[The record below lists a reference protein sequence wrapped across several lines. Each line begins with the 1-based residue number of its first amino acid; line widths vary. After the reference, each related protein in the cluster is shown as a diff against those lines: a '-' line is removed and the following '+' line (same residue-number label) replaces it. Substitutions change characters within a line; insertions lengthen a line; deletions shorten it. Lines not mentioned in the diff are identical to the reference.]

1 MSAFLGPIHFW
12 LYNKIQFQESLID
25 ELIRYASSQ
34 GWSGSDLAGKYGSK
48 DRRKLEEVID
58 ESNIHGW
65 LQSRI
70 HDAEGRYAA
79 LVLAVAGDQQDRL
92 EALKQAAY
100 DFGAS
105 QHLRAATAPEAFHR
119 LDDLLLDGMPC
130 DQINRVRESNDNR
143 IAWDRT
149 MDLHS
154 EFWQG
159 HGDFYYALRQ
169 ALVDGMLSA
178 TDYTFTSPAE
188 SRYEIVRKPGVNP
201 A

>member
-25 ELIRYASSQ
+25 ELVRVATAQ
-34 GWSGSDLAGKYGSK
+34 GWSDEDLADKYCSK
-48 DRRKLEEVID
+48 DRRKLDEVID
-58 ESNIHGW
+58 EANIHGW

-70 HDAEGRYAA
+70 HDAEGRYVAF
-79 LVLAVAGDQQDRL
+79 VLAVAGNDDARL
-92 EALKQAAY
+92 EALKKAAY

-105 QHLRAATAPEAFHR
+105 QHLSAATAPEAFHR

-130 DQINRVRESNDNR
+130 DQVNRVRESDDNR

-159 HGDFYYALRQ
+159 HGDRYYALRQ
-169 ALVDGMLSA
+169 SLVEGILA
-178 TDYTFTSPAE
+178 GTDYTMVSPADGQ
-188 SRYEIVRKPGVNP
+188 YEIVKK
-201 A
+201 AA

>member
-12 LYNKIQFQESLID
+12 LYNKIQFQENLID
-25 ELIRYASSQ
+25 ELVAYVTAK
-34 GWSGSDLAGKYGSK
+34 GWSDKADQYVST
-48 DRRKLEEVID
+48 DRRKLDEVID
-58 ESNIHGW
+58 EANIHGW

-79 LVLAVAGDQQDRL
+79 LVLDAAGDDG
-92 EALKQAAY
+92 EKFDALKEAAHN
-100 DFGAS
+100 FGAK
-105 QHLRAATAPEAFHR
+105 QGLQAATAPEAFHR

-130 DQINRVRESNDNR
+130 DQVNRVRESDDAR
-143 IAWDRT
+143 IAWNRT

-159 HGDFYYALRQ
+159 HGDRYYALRQ
-169 ALVDGMLSA
+169 TLVDGLLSA
-178 TDYTFTSPAE
+178 TDYALESPAE
-188 SRYEIVRKPGVNP
+188 GQYEIVKKS

>member
-12 LYNKIQFQESLID
+12 LYNKIRFQENLID
-25 ELIRYASSQ
+25 ELVAYVTAK
-34 GWSGSDLAGKYGSK
+34 GWSDKADQYVST
-48 DRRKLEEVID
+48 DRRKLDEVID
-58 ESNIHGW
+58 EANIHGW

-79 LVLAVAGDQQDRL
+79 LVLDAAGDDA
-92 EALKQAAY
+92 EKFDALKQAAH
-100 DFGAS
+100 DFGVK
-105 QHLRAATAPEAFHR
+105 QGLQAATAPEAFHR

-130 DQINRVRESNDNR
+130 DQVNRVRESDDAR

-154 EFWQG
+154 DFWQG
-159 HGDFYYALRQ
+159 HGDRYYALRQ
-169 ALVDGMLSA
+169 ALVDGLLSA
-178 TDYTFTSPAE
+178 TDYALESPAE
-188 SRYEIVRKPGVNP
+188 GQYEIVKKS

>member
-12 LYNKIQFQESLID
+12 LYNKIQFQENLID
-25 ELIRYASSQ
+25 ELVAYVTAK
-34 GWSGSDLAGKYGSK
+34 GWSDKADQYVST
-48 DRRKLEEVID
+48 DRRKLDEVID
-58 ESNIHGW
+58 EANIHGW

-79 LVLAVAGDQQDRL
+79 LVLDAAGDDA
-92 EALKQAAY
+92 EKFDALKQAAH
-100 DFGAS
+100 DFGVK
-105 QHLRAATAPEAFHR
+105 QGLQAATAPEAFNR

-130 DQINRVRESNDNR
+130 DQVNRVRESDDAR

-159 HGDFYYALRQ
+159 HGDRYYALRQ
-169 ALVDGMLSA
+169 ALVDGLLSA
-178 TDYTFTSPAE
+178 TGYALENPAE
-188 SRYEIVRKPGVNP
+188 GQYEIVKKS

>member
-12 LYNKIQFQESLID
+12 LYNKIQFQENLID
-25 ELIRYASSQ
+25 ELVAYVTAK
-34 GWSGSDLAGKYGSK
+34 GWSDKVDQYVST
-48 DRRKLEEVID
+48 DRRKLDEVID
-58 ESNIHGW
+58 EANIHGW

-70 HDAEGRYAA
+70 HDAEDRYAA
-79 LVLAVAGDQQDRL
+79 LVLDAAGDDA
-92 EALKQAAY
+92 EKFDALKEAAR
-100 DFGAS
+100 DFGAK
-105 QHLRAATAPEAFHR
+105 QGLQAATAPEAFHR

-130 DQINRVRESNDNR
+130 DQVNRVRESDDAR

-159 HGDFYYALRQ
+159 HGDRYYALRQ
-169 ALVDGMLSA
+169 ALVDGLLSA
-178 TDYTFTSPAE
+178 TDYALESPAE
-188 SRYEIVRKPGVNP
+188 GQYEIVKKS

>member
-12 LYNKIQFQESLID
+12 LYNKIQFQENLID
-25 ELIRYASSQ
+25 ELVAYVTAK
-34 GWSGSDLAGKYGSK
+34 GWSDKVDQYVST
-48 DRRKLEEVID
+48 DRRKLDEVID
-58 ESNIHGW
+58 KANIHGG
-65 LQSRI
+65 LQSRS

-79 LVLAVAGDQQDRL
+79 LVLDAAGDDA
-92 EALKQAAY
+92 EKFDALKEAAR
-100 DFGAS
+100 DFGAK
-105 QHLRAATAPEAFHR
+105 QGLQAATAPEAFHR

-130 DQINRVRESNDNR
+130 DQVNRVRESDDAR

-159 HGDFYYALRQ
+159 HGDRYYALRQ
-169 ALVDGMLSA
+169 ALVDGLLSA
-178 TDYTFTSPAE
+178 TDYALESPAE
-188 SRYEIVRKPGVNP
+188 GQYEIVKKS

>member
-12 LYNKIQFQESLID
+12 LYNKIQFQENLID
-25 ELIRYASSQ
+25 ELVAYVTAK
-34 GWSGSDLAGKYGSK
+34 GWSDKVDQYVST
-48 DRRKLEEVID
+48 DRRKLDEVID
-58 ESNIHGW
+58 EANIHGW

-79 LVLAVAGDQQDRL
+79 LVLDAAGDDA
-92 EALKQAAY
+92 EKFDALKEAAR
-100 DFGAS
+100 DFGAK
-105 QHLRAATAPEAFHR
+105 QGLQAATAPETFHR

-130 DQINRVRESNDNR
+130 DQVNRVRESDDAR

-159 HGDFYYALRQ
+159 HGDRYYALRQ
-169 ALVDGMLSA
+169 ALVDGLLSA
-178 TDYTFTSPAE
+178 TDYALESPAE
-188 SRYEIVRKPGVNP
+188 GQYEIVKKS

>member
-34 GWSGSDLAGKYGSK
+34 GWSDGDLADKYGSK
-48 DRRKLEEVID
+48 DRRKLDEVID

-70 HDAEGRYAA
+70 HDAEGRDAA
-79 LVLAVAGDQQDRL
+79 LVLDVAGNQEDRL
-92 EALKQAAY
+92 TALKKAAY

-105 QHLRAATAPEAFHR
+105 QNLSAATAPEAFHR

-130 DQINRVRESNDNR
+130 DQVNRVRESDDNR

-159 HGDFYYALRQ
+159 HGDCYYALRQ
-169 ALVDGMLSA
+169 ALVDGLLAA
-178 TDYTFTSPAE
+178 TDYAFTSPAE
-188 SRYEIVRKPGVNP
+188 GQYEIVKKS

>member
-1 MSAFLGPIHFW
+1 MA
-12 LYNKIQFQESLID
+12 D
-25 ELIRYASSQ
+25 
-34 GWSGSDLAGKYGSK
+34 KYGSK
-48 DRRKLEEVID
+48 DRRKLDEVID

-79 LVLAVAGDQQDRL
+79 LVLDVAGNQEDRL
-92 EALKQAAY
+92 TALKQAAY

-105 QHLRAATAPEAFHR
+105 QHLNAATAPEAFHR

-130 DQINRVRESNDNR
+130 DQVNRVRESDDSR
-143 IAWDRT
+143 ITWDRT

-159 HGDFYYALRQ
+159 HGDRYYALRQ
-169 ALVDGMLSA
+169 ALVDGLLSA
-178 TDYTFTSPAE
+178 TDYAFTSPAE
-188 SRYEIVRKPGVNP
+188 GQYEIVKKS

>member
-12 LYNKIQFQESLID
+12 LYNKIQFQENLID
-25 ELIRYASSQ
+25 ELVAYVTAK
-34 GWSGSDLAGKYGSK
+34 GWSDKADQYVST
-48 DRRKLEEVID
+48 DRRKLDEVID
-58 ESNIHGW
+58 EANIHGW

-70 HDAEGRYAA
+70 HDAEGRYVA
-79 LVLAVAGDQQDRL
+79 LVLDAAGDDA
-92 EALKQAAY
+92 EKFDALKQAAH
-100 DFGAS
+100 DFGVK
-105 QHLRAATAPEAFHR
+105 QGLQAATAPEAFHR

-130 DQINRVRESNDNR
+130 DQVNRVRESDDAR

-159 HGDFYYALRQ
+159 HGDRYYALRQ
-169 ALVDGMLSA
+169 ALVDGLLSA
-178 TDYTFTSPAE
+178 TGYALENPAE
-188 SRYEIVRKPGVNP
+188 GQYEIVKKS

>member
-12 LYNKIQFQESLID
+12 LYNKIQFQENLID
-25 ELIRYASSQ
+25 ELVAYVTAK
-34 GWSGSDLAGKYGSK
+34 GWSDKADQYVST
-48 DRRKLEEVID
+48 DRRKLDEVID
-58 ESNIHGW
+58 EANIHGW

-79 LVLAVAGDQQDRL
+79 LVLDAAGDDA
-92 EALKQAAY
+92 EKFDALKQAAH
-100 DFGAS
+100 DFGVK
-105 QHLRAATAPEAFHR
+105 QGLQAATAPEAFHR

-130 DQINRVRESNDNR
+130 DQVNRVRESDDAR

-154 EFWQG
+154 DFWQG
-159 HGDFYYALRQ
+159 HGDRYYALRQ
-169 ALVDGMLSA
+169 ALVDGLLSA
-178 TDYTFTSPAE
+178 TDYALESPAE
-188 SRYEIVRKPGVNP
+188 GQYEIVKKS

>member
-12 LYNKIQFQESLID
+12 LYNKIQFQENLID
-25 ELIRYASSQ
+25 ELVAYVTAK
-34 GWSGSDLAGKYGSK
+34 GWSDKADQYVST
-48 DRRKLEEVID
+48 DRRKLDEVID
-58 ESNIHGW
+58 EANIHGW

-79 LVLAVAGDQQDRL
+79 LVLDAAGDDAEKL
-92 EALKQAAY
+92 DALKEAAR
-100 DFGAS
+100 DFGAK
-105 QHLRAATAPEAFHR
+105 QGLQAATAPEAFHR

-130 DQINRVRESNDNR
+130 DQVNRVRESDDAR

-159 HGDFYYALRQ
+159 HGDRYYALRQ
-169 ALVDGMLSA
+169 ALVDGLLSA
-178 TDYTFTSPAE
+178 TDYALESPAE
-188 SRYEIVRKPGVNP
+188 GQYEIVKKS

>member
-12 LYNKIQFQESLID
+12 LYNKIQFQENLID
-25 ELIRYASSQ
+25 ELVAYVTAK
-34 GWSGSDLAGKYGSK
+34 GWSDKVDQYVST
-48 DRRKLEEVID
+48 DRRKLDEVID
-58 ESNIHGW
+58 EANIHGW

-79 LVLAVAGDQQDRL
+79 LVLDAAGDDA
-92 EALKQAAY
+92 EKFDALKEAAR
-100 DFGAS
+100 DFGAK
-105 QHLRAATAPEAFHR
+105 QGLQAATAPEAFHR

-130 DQINRVRESNDNR
+130 DQVNRVRESDDAR

-154 EFWQG
+154 EFWLG
-159 HGDFYYALRQ
+159 HGDRYYALRQ
-169 ALVDGMLSA
+169 ALVDGLLSA
-178 TDYTFTSPAE
+178 TDYALESPAE
-188 SRYEIVRKPGVNP
+188 GQYEIVKKS

>member
-12 LYNKIQFQESLID
+12 LYNKIQFQENLID
-25 ELIRYASSQ
+25 ELVAYVTAK
-34 GWSGSDLAGKYGSK
+34 GWSDKADQYVST
-48 DRRKLEEVID
+48 DRRKLDEVID
-58 ESNIHGW
+58 EANIHGW

-79 LVLAVAGDQQDRL
+79 LVLDAAGDDA
-92 EALKQAAY
+92 EKFDALKQAAH
-100 DFGAS
+100 DFGVK
-105 QHLRAATAPEAFHR
+105 QGLQAATAPEAFHR

-130 DQINRVRESNDNR
+130 DQVNRVRESDDAR

-149 MDLHS
+149 IDLHS

-159 HGDFYYALRQ
+159 HGDRYYALRQ
-169 ALVDGMLSA
+169 ALVDGLLSA
-178 TDYTFTSPAE
+178 TGYALENPAE
-188 SRYEIVRKPGVNP
+188 GQYEIVKKS

>member
-12 LYNKIQFQESLID
+12 LYNKIQFQENLID
-25 ELIRYASSQ
+25 ELVAYVTAK
-34 GWSGSDLAGKYGSK
+34 GWSDKADQYVST
-48 DRRKLEEVID
+48 DRRKLDEVID
-58 ESNIHGW
+58 EANIHGW

-79 LVLAVAGDQQDRL
+79 LVLDAAGDDA
-92 EALKQAAY
+92 EKFDALKQAAH
-100 DFGAS
+100 DFGVK
-105 QHLRAATAPEAFHR
+105 QGLQAATAPEAFHR

-130 DQINRVRESNDNR
+130 DQVNRVRESDDAR

-159 HGDFYYALRQ
+159 HGDRYYALRQ
-169 ALVDGMLSA
+169 ALVDGLLSA
-178 TDYTFTSPAE
+178 TGYALENPAE
-188 SRYEIVRKPGVNP
+188 GQYEIVKKS

>member
-12 LYNKIQFQESLID
+12 LYNKIQFQENLID
-25 ELIRYASSQ
+25 ELVAYVTAK
-34 GWSGSDLAGKYGSK
+34 GWSDKADQYVST
-48 DRRKLEEVID
+48 DRRKLDEVID
-58 ESNIHGW
+58 EANIHGW

-79 LVLAVAGDQQDRL
+79 LVLDAAGDDA
-92 EALKQAAY
+92 EKFDALKQAAR
-100 DFGAS
+100 DFGAK
-105 QHLRAATAPEAFHR
+105 QGLQAATAPEAFHR

-130 DQINRVRESNDNR
+130 DQVNRVRESDDAR

-159 HGDFYYALRQ
+159 HGDRYYALRQ
-169 ALVDGMLSA
+169 ALVDGLLSA
-178 TDYTFTSPAE
+178 TDYALESPAE
-188 SRYEIVRKPGVNP
+188 GQYEIVKKS

>member
-12 LYNKIQFQESLID
+12 LYNKIQFQENLID
-25 ELIRYASSQ
+25 ELVAYVTAK
-34 GWSGSDLAGKYGSK
+34 GWSDKVDQYVST
-48 DRRKLEEVID
+48 DRRKLDEVID
-58 ESNIHGW
+58 EANIHGW

-79 LVLAVAGDQQDRL
+79 LVLDAAGDDAEKFDAVK
-92 EALKQAAY
+92 EAAR
-100 DFGAS
+100 DFGAK
-105 QHLRAATAPEAFHR
+105 QGLQAATAPEAFHR

-130 DQINRVRESNDNR
+130 DQVNRVRESDDAR

-159 HGDFYYALRQ
+159 HGDRYYALRQ
-169 ALVDGMLSA
+169 ALVDGLLSA
-178 TDYTFTSPAE
+178 TDYALESPAE
-188 SRYEIVRKPGVNP
+188 GQYEIVKKS

>member
-12 LYNKIQFQESLID
+12 LYNKIQFQENLID
-25 ELIRYASSQ
+25 ELVAYVTAK
-34 GWSGSDLAGKYGSK
+34 GWSDKADQYVST
-48 DRRKLEEVID
+48 DRRKLDEVID
-58 ESNIHGW
+58 EANIHGW

-79 LVLAVAGDQQDRL
+79 LVLDAAGDDA
-92 EALKQAAY
+92 EKFDALKEAAR
-100 DFGAS
+100 DFGAK
-105 QHLRAATAPEAFHR
+105 QGLQAATVPEAFHR

-130 DQINRVRESNDNR
+130 DQVNRVRESDDAR

-159 HGDFYYALRQ
+159 HGDRYYALRQ
-169 ALVDGMLSA
+169 ALVDGLLSA
-178 TDYTFTSPAE
+178 TDYALESPAE
-188 SRYEIVRKPGVNP
+188 GQYEIVKKS

>member
-12 LYNKIQFQESLID
+12 LYNKIQFQENLID
-25 ELIRYASSQ
+25 ELVAYVTAK
-34 GWSGSDLAGKYGSK
+34 GWSDKADQYVST
-48 DRRKLEEVID
+48 DRRKLDEVID
-58 ESNIHGW
+58 EANIHGW

-79 LVLAVAGDQQDRL
+79 LVIDAAGDDA
-92 EALKQAAY
+92 EKFDALKQAAH
-100 DFGAS
+100 DFGVK
-105 QHLRAATAPEAFHR
+105 QGLQAATAPEAFHR

-130 DQINRVRESNDNR
+130 DQVNRVRESDDAR

-159 HGDFYYALRQ
+159 HGDRYYALRQ
-169 ALVDGMLSA
+169 ALVDGLLSA
-178 TDYTFTSPAE
+178 TGYALENPAE
-188 SRYEIVRKPGVNP
+188 GQYEIVKKS

>member
-12 LYNKIQFQESLID
+12 LYNKIQFQENLIG
-25 ELIRYASSQ
+25 ELVAYVTAK
-34 GWSGSDLAGKYGSK
+34 GWSDKADQYVST
-48 DRRKLEEVID
+48 DRRKLDEVID
-58 ESNIHGW
+58 EANIHGW

-79 LVLAVAGDQQDRL
+79 LVLDAAGDDG
-92 EALKQAAY
+92 EKFDALKEAAR
-100 DFGAS
+100 DFGAK
-105 QHLRAATAPEAFHR
+105 QGLQAATAPEAFHR

-130 DQINRVRESNDNR
+130 DQVNRVRESDDAR

-159 HGDFYYALRQ
+159 HGDRYYALRQ
-169 ALVDGMLSA
+169 ALVDGLLSA
-178 TDYTFTSPAE
+178 TDYALESPAE
-188 SRYEIVRKPGVNP
+188 GQYEIVKKS

>member
-12 LYNKIQFQESLID
+12 LYNKIQFQENLID
-25 ELIRYASSQ
+25 ELVAYVTAK
-34 GWSGSDLAGKYGSK
+34 GWSDKADQYVST
-48 DRRKLEEVID
+48 DRRKLDEVID
-58 ESNIHGW
+58 EANIHGW

-70 HDAEGRYAA
+70 HDAEGRYAT
-79 LVLAVAGDQQDRL
+79 LVLDAAGDDG
-92 EALKQAAY
+92 EKFDALKEAAHN
-100 DFGAS
+100 FGAK
-105 QHLRAATAPEAFHR
+105 QGLQAATAPEAFHR

-130 DQINRVRESNDNR
+130 DQVNRVRESDDAR

-159 HGDFYYALRQ
+159 HGDRYYALRQ
-169 ALVDGMLSA
+169 ALVDGLLSA
-178 TDYTFTSPAE
+178 TDYALESPAE
-188 SRYEIVRKPGVNP
+188 GQYEIVKKS

>member
-12 LYNKIQFQESLID
+12 LYNKIQFQENLID
-25 ELIRYASSQ
+25 ELVAYVTAK
-34 GWSGSDLAGKYGSK
+34 GWSDKVDQYVST
-48 DRRKLEEVID
+48 DRRKLDEVID
-58 ESNIHGW
+58 EANIHGW

-79 LVLAVAGDQQDRL
+79 LVLDAAGDDA
-92 EALKQAAY
+92 EKFDALKEAAR
-100 DFGAS
+100 DFGAK
-105 QHLRAATAPEAFHR
+105 QGLQAATAPEAFHR

-130 DQINRVRESNDNR
+130 EQVNRVRESDDAR

-159 HGDFYYALRQ
+159 HGDRYYALRQ
-169 ALVDGMLSA
+169 ALVDGLLSA
-178 TDYTFTSPAE
+178 TDYALESPAE
-188 SRYEIVRKPGVNP
+188 GQYEIVKKS

>member
-12 LYNKIQFQESLID
+12 LYNKIQFQENLID
-25 ELIRYASSQ
+25 ELVAYVTAK
-34 GWSGSDLAGKYGSK
+34 GWSDKADQYVST
-48 DRRKLEEVID
+48 DRRKLDEVID
-58 ESNIHGW
+58 EANIHGW

-79 LVLAVAGDQQDRL
+79 LVLDAAGDDA
-92 EALKQAAY
+92 EKFDALKQAAH
-100 DFGAS
+100 DFGVI
-105 QHLRAATAPEAFHR
+105 QGLQAATAPEAFHR

-130 DQINRVRESNDNR
+130 DQVNRVRESDDAR

-159 HGDFYYALRQ
+159 HGDRYYALRQ
-169 ALVDGMLSA
+169 ALVDGLLSA
-178 TDYTFTSPAE
+178 TDYALESPAE
-188 SRYEIVRKPGVNP
+188 GQYEIVKKS

>member
-12 LYNKIQFQESLID
+12 LYNKIQFQENLID
-25 ELIRYASSQ
+25 ELVAYVTAK
-34 GWSGSDLAGKYGSK
+34 GWSDKADQYVST
-48 DRRKLEEVID
+48 DRRKLDEVID
-58 ESNIHGW
+58 EANIHGW

-79 LVLAVAGDQQDRL
+79 LVLDAAGDDG
-92 EALKQAAY
+92 EKFDALKEAAHN
-100 DFGAS
+100 FGAK
-105 QHLRAATAPEAFHR
+105 QGLQAATAPEAFHR

-130 DQINRVRESNDNR
+130 DQVNSVRESDDAR

-159 HGDFYYALRQ
+159 HGDRYYALRQ
-169 ALVDGMLSA
+169 ALVDGLLSA
-178 TDYTFTSPAE
+178 TDYALESPAE
-188 SRYEIVRKPGVNP
+188 GQYEIVKKS

>member
-12 LYNKIQFQESLID
+12 LYNKIQFQENLID
-25 ELIRYASSQ
+25 ELVAYVTAK
-34 GWSGSDLAGKYGSK
+34 GWSDKVDQYVST
-48 DRRKLEEVID
+48 DRRKLDEVID
-58 ESNIHGW
+58 EANIHGW

-79 LVLAVAGDQQDRL
+79 LVLDAAGDDAEKFDAL
-92 EALKQAAY
+92 EEAAR
-100 DFGAS
+100 DFGAK
-105 QHLRAATAPEAFHR
+105 QGLQAATAPEAFHR

-130 DQINRVRESNDNR
+130 DQVNRVRESDDAR

-159 HGDFYYALRQ
+159 HGDRYYALRQ
-169 ALVDGMLSA
+169 ALVDGLLSA
-178 TDYTFTSPAE
+178 TDYALESPAE
-188 SRYEIVRKPGVNP
+188 GQYEIVKKS

>member
-12 LYNKIQFQESLID
+12 LYNKIQFQENLID
-25 ELIRYASSQ
+25 ELVAYVTAK
-34 GWSGSDLAGKYGSK
+34 GWSDKADQYVST
-48 DRRKLEEVID
+48 DRRKLDEVID
-58 ESNIHGW
+58 EANIHGW

-79 LVLAVAGDQQDRL
+79 LVLDAAGDDG
-92 EALKQAAY
+92 EKFDALKEAAHN
-100 DFGAS
+100 FGAK
-105 QHLRAATAPEAFHR
+105 QGLQAATAPEAFHR

-130 DQINRVRESNDNR
+130 DQVNRVRESDDAR
-143 IAWDRT
+143 IAWNRT

-159 HGDFYYALRQ
+159 HGDRYYALRQ
-169 ALVDGMLSA
+169 ALVDGLLSA
-178 TDYTFTSPAE
+178 TDYALESPAE
-188 SRYEIVRKPGVNP
+188 GQYEIVKKS

>member
-12 LYNKIQFQESLID
+12 LYNKIQFQENLID
-25 ELIRYASSQ
+25 ELVAYVTAK
-34 GWSGSDLAGKYGSK
+34 GWSDKVDQYVST
-48 DRRKLEEVID
+48 DRRKLDEVID
-58 ESNIHGW
+58 EANIHGW

-79 LVLAVAGDQQDRL
+79 LVLDAAGEDAEKFDDL
-92 EALKQAAY
+92 KEAAL
-100 DFGAS
+100 DFGAK
-105 QHLRAATAPEAFHR
+105 QGLQAATAPEAFHR

-130 DQINRVRESNDNR
+130 DQVNRVRESDDAR

-159 HGDFYYALRQ
+159 HGDRYYALRQ
-169 ALVDGMLSA
+169 ALVDGLLSA
-178 TDYTFTSPAE
+178 TDYALESPAE
-188 SRYEIVRKPGVNP
+188 GQYEIVKKS

>member
-12 LYNKIQFQESLID
+12 LYNKIQFQENLID
-25 ELIRYASSQ
+25 ELVAYVTAK
-34 GWSGSDLAGKYGSK
+34 GWSDKADQYVST
-48 DRRKLEEVID
+48 DRRKLDEVID
-58 ESNIHGW
+58 EANIHGW

-79 LVLAVAGDQQDRL
+79 LVLDAAGDDA
-92 EALKQAAY
+92 EKFDALKQAAH
-100 DFGAS
+100 DFGVK
-105 QHLRAATAPEAFHR
+105 QGLQAATAPEAFHR
-119 LDDLLLDGMPC
+119 LDNLLLDGMPC
-130 DQINRVRESNDNR
+130 DQVNRVRESDDAR

-159 HGDFYYALRQ
+159 HGDRYYALRQ
-169 ALVDGMLSA
+169 ALVDGLLSA
-178 TDYTFTSPAE
+178 TGYALENPAE
-188 SRYEIVRKPGVNP
+188 GQYEIVKKS

>member
-12 LYNKIQFQESLID
+12 LYNKIQFQENLID
-25 ELIRYASSQ
+25 ELVAYVTAK
-34 GWSGSDLAGKYGSK
+34 GWSDKVDQYVST
-48 DRRKLEEVID
+48 DRRKLDEVID
-58 ESNIHGW
+58 EANIHGW

-79 LVLAVAGDQQDRL
+79 LVLDAAGDDA
-92 EALKQAAY
+92 EKFDALKEAAR
-100 DFGAS
+100 DFGAK
-105 QHLRAATAPEAFHR
+105 QGLQAATAPEAFHR

-130 DQINRVRESNDNR
+130 DQVNRVRESDDAR

-149 MDLHS
+149 LDLHS

-159 HGDFYYALRQ
+159 HGDRYYALRQ
-169 ALVDGMLSA
+169 ALVDGLLSA
-178 TDYTFTSPAE
+178 TDYALESPAE
-188 SRYEIVRKPGVNP
+188 GQYEIVKKS

>member
-12 LYNKIQFQESLID
+12 LYNKIQFQENLID
-25 ELIRYASSQ
+25 ELVAYVTAK
-34 GWSGSDLAGKYGSK
+34 GWSDKVDQYVST
-48 DRRKLEEVID
+48 DRRKLDEVID
-58 ESNIHGW
+58 EANIHGW

-79 LVLAVAGDQQDRL
+79 LVLDAAGDDA
-92 EALKQAAY
+92 EKFDALKEAAR
-100 DFGAS
+100 DFGAK
-105 QHLRAATAPEAFHR
+105 QGLQAATAPEAFHR

-130 DQINRVRESNDNR
+130 DQVNRVRESDDAR

-159 HGDFYYALRQ
+159 HGDRYYALRH
-169 ALVDGMLSA
+169 ALVDGLLSA
-178 TDYTFTSPAE
+178 TDYALESPAE
-188 SRYEIVRKPGVNP
+188 GQYEIVKKS

>member
-25 ELIRYASSQ
+25 ELVRVATAQ
-34 GWSGSDLAGKYGSK
+34 GWSDEDLADTYCSK
-48 DRRKLEEVID
+48 DRRKLDEVID
-58 ESNIHGW
+58 EANIHGW

-79 LVLAVAGDQQDRL
+79 LVLDVAGNQEDRL
-92 EALKQAAY
+92 TALKKAAY
-100 DFGAS
+100 DFGAN
-105 QHLRAATAPEAFHR
+105 QHLSAATAPEAFHR

-130 DQINRVRESNDNR
+130 DQVNRVRESDDNR

-154 EFWQG
+154 DFWQG
-159 HGDFYYALRQ
+159 RGNLYYALRQ
-169 ALVDGMLSA
+169 SLVEGILA
-178 TDYTFTSPAE
+178 GTDYTMVSPADGQ
-188 SRYEIVRKPGVNP
+188 YEIVKKS

>member
-12 LYNKIQFQESLID
+12 LYKKIQFQENLID
-25 ELIRYASSQ
+25 ELVAYVTAK
-34 GWSGSDLAGKYGSK
+34 GWSDKADQYVST
-48 DRRKLEEVID
+48 DRRKLDEVID
-58 ESNIHGW
+58 EANIHGW

-79 LVLAVAGDQQDRL
+79 LVLDAAGDDA
-92 EALKQAAY
+92 EKFDALKQAAH
-100 DFGAS
+100 DFGVK
-105 QHLRAATAPEAFHR
+105 QGLQAATAPEAFHR

-130 DQINRVRESNDNR
+130 DQVNRVRESDDAR

-159 HGDFYYALRQ
+159 HGDRYYALRQ
-169 ALVDGMLSA
+169 ALVDGLLSA
-178 TDYTFTSPAE
+178 TGYALENPAE
-188 SRYEIVRKPGVNP
+188 GQYEIVKKS

>member
-12 LYNKIQFQESLID
+12 LYNKIQFQENLID
-25 ELIRYASSQ
+25 ELVAYVTAK
-34 GWSGSDLAGKYGSK
+34 GWSDKADQYVST
-48 DRRKLEEVID
+48 DRRKLDEVID
-58 ESNIHGW
+58 EANIHGW

-79 LVLAVAGDQQDRL
+79 LVLDAAGDDA
-92 EALKQAAY
+92 EKFDALKQAAH
-100 DFGAS
+100 DFGVK
-105 QHLRAATAPEAFHR
+105 QGLQAATAPEAFHR

-130 DQINRVRESNDNR
+130 DQVNRVRESDDAR

-159 HGDFYYALRQ
+159 HGDRYYALRQ
-169 ALVDGMLSA
+169 ALVDGLLSA
-178 TDYTFTSPAE
+178 TDYALESPAE
-188 SRYEIVRKPGVNP
+188 GQYEIVKKS